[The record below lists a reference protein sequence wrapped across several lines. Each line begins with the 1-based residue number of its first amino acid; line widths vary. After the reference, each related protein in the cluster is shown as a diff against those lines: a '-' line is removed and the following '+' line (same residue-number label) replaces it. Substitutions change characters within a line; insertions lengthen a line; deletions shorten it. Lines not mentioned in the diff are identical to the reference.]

1 MTGGLDSF
9 GLAELTARPEDAMRL
24 AGLAMAE
31 GQRVAGYRGDY
42 YRYRLGDAA
51 AVVRLRRDPDSGQEE
66 LLGIDAHTAGGCPW
80 TCRVVKN
87 VTPEGADEMSLR
99 LLVEA
104 GEAGDRAVVNVLCA
118 DVLPDPAAGDEL
130 RLQMAGF
137 PLRVSYDQGESLG
150 VVEPGEDTTLLQ
162 GVVKDAKVGETYL
175 GMEPLTRFV
184 SVTAATRMGDVELCH
199 PVELVKEAQRD
210 LVKPGAVVS
219 ALCVLAGDAA
229 AGLYAG
235 GTVFDE
241 AHDLALLARFFR
253 QGDVE
258 RLRPVLRSDCAVT
271 FLENRQE
278 GLVNAMALLEM
289 VRRDLGPLD
298 RQGLGAVAAGPQG
311 TAGRG
316 CLLLG
321 GAAGWAFL
329 GVLELDSLGRIRA
342 QPQPAP
348 AGAGYPQQLPGHGAV
363 LQAAGG
369 IVGQVEHHVAPAL
382 LHDAQKALRI
392 GNGHHLKHRLTLLS
406 ISAQPAPCDA
416 GGTGWYTGGR
426 CTGLRFSST
435 SGRIIA
441 SNFQRCV

>member
-199 PVELVKEAQRD
+199 PMELVKEAQRD

-298 RQGLGAVAAGPQG
+298 RQGLGAVTAGPQG

-329 GVLELDSLGRIRA
+329 GVLELDSLGRIRELTITND
-342 QPQPAP
+342 PQWEFEERA
-348 AGAGYPQQLPGHGAV
+348 
-363 LQAAGG
+363 
-369 IVGQVEHHVAPAL
+369 
-382 LHDAQKALRI
+382 
-392 GNGHHLKHRLTLLS
+392 
-406 ISAQPAPCDA
+406 
-416 GGTGWYTGGR
+416 
-426 CTGLRFSST
+426 
-435 SGRIIA
+435 
-441 SNFQRCV
+441 

>member
-162 GVVKDAKVGETYL
+162 GVVKDAKVGE
-175 GMEPLTRFV
+175 
-184 SVTAATRMGDVELCH
+184 S
-199 PVELVKEAQRD
+199 K
-210 LVKPGAVVS
+210 
-219 ALCVLAGDAA
+219 
-229 AGLYAG
+229 
-235 GTVFDE
+235 
-241 AHDLALLARFFR
+241 
-253 QGDVE
+253 
-258 RLRPVLRSDCAVT
+258 
-271 FLENRQE
+271 N
-278 GLVNAMALLEM
+278 
-289 VRRDLGPLD
+289 
-298 RQGLGAVAAGPQG
+298 
-311 TAGRG
+311 
-316 CLLLG
+316 
-321 GAAGWAFL
+321 
-329 GVLELDSLGRIRA
+329 
-342 QPQPAP
+342 
-348 AGAGYPQQLPGHGAV
+348 
-363 LQAAGG
+363 
-369 IVGQVEHHVAPAL
+369 
-382 LHDAQKALRI
+382 
-392 GNGHHLKHRLTLLS
+392 
-406 ISAQPAPCDA
+406 
-416 GGTGWYTGGR
+416 
-426 CTGLRFSST
+426 
-435 SGRIIA
+435 
-441 SNFQRCV
+441 